1 MPSVSIVVPCFN
13 EESTIQKLL
22 AAVIAQDHPVAD
34 LDVLVVDGF
43 STDSTRARIAE
54 FQQANPALSVCII
67 DNPTHKIPAAL
78 NLGINAAKGSYVVRL
93 DAHCVP
99 YPSYISNSLQAL
111 QAGRGWNVGG
121 VWEIQPGAD
130 TWIARS
136 IAAAAAHPIGVGDA
150 LYRFTS
156 QAGAVD
162 TVPFGAFEK
171 QLIAKIGGFD
181 ETLLANEDYEFNT
194 RIRQAGGMVWLDP
207 SIRSV
212 YFARPTLAAL
222 ARQYFRYGYWKWL
235 MLRRYPTSLRLRQA
249 IPPLFVASLLF
260 LPIASLAWPALWWL
274 LGVEVLSYAAL
285 LFGAALLKAF
295 ETKQIQL
302 SLGMPL
308 AIASMHLS
316 WGLGFLASLVG
327 FGKRKA

>member
-1 MPSVSIVVPCFN
+1 MLHVSVVVPCFN
-13 EESTIQKLL
+13 EEATIQKLL
-22 AAVIAQDHPVAD
+22 RAIQAQNHPD
-34 LDVLVVDGF
+34 PDIEVLIVDGF
-43 STDSTRARIAE
+43 STDSTRAQIAE
-54 FQQANPALSVCII
+54 FQKANPTLSIRII
-67 DNPTHKIPAAL
+67 DNPTQKIPAAL
-78 NLGINAAKGSYVVRL
+78 NLGINAAKGDYIVRL

-99 YPSYISNSLQAL
+99 YPSYILNSLQAL
-111 QAGRGWNVGG
+111 KSGRGWNVGG

-130 TWIARS
+130 TWMARS

-156 QAGAVD
+156 QAGSVD

-194 RIRQAGGMVWLDP
+194 RIQQAGGRIWLDP

-222 ARQYFRYGYWKWL
+222 ARQYLRYGYWKQQ
-235 MLRRYPTSLRLRQA
+235 MLRRYPNSLKPRQA
-249 IPPLFVASLLF
+249 IPPLFVASLLVF
-260 LPIASLAWPALWWL
+260 PFAALVWPALLWV

-285 LFGAALLKAF
+285 LFGAALHKAL

-302 SLGMPL
+302 LLGMPL
-308 AIASMHLS
+308 AIATMHVT
-316 WGLGFLASLVG
+316 WGSGFLASLVG

>member
-1 MPSVSIVVPCFN
+1 MHSISVVVPCFN
-13 EESTIQKLL
+13 EEGTIHKLL
-22 AAVIAQDHPVAD
+22 AAILAQEHPASDVE
-34 LDVLVVDGF
+34 VLVIDGF
-43 STDSTRARIAE
+43 STDATRARIAE
-54 FQQANPALSVCII
+54 FQQANPSLSVRIV
-67 DNPTHKIPAAL
+67 DNHARTIPAAL
-78 NLGINAAKGSYVVRL
+78 NLGINAAQGKYIVRL
-93 DAHCVP
+93 DAHCLP

-111 QAGRGWNVGG
+111 KAGKGWNVGG

-136 IAAAAAHPIGVGDA
+136 IAVAAAHPIAVGDA

-171 QLIAKIGGFD
+171 ELTAKIGGYD

-194 RIRQAGGMVWLDP
+194 RIRQAGGSVWLDP

-212 YFARPTLAAL
+212 YFARPTVGAL
-222 ARQYFRYGYWKWL
+222 ARQYFRYGYWKQV
-235 MLRRYPTSLRLRQA
+235 MLRRYPSSLRPRQA
-249 IPPLFVASLLF
+249 IPPLFVASLLL
-260 LPIASLAWPALWWL
+260 LPVASLIWPTLWWL
-274 LGVEVLSYAAL
+274 LEVEVLSYAAL
-285 LFGAALLKAF
+285 LFGAALLKAL

-302 SLGMPL
+302 LLGMPL
-308 AIASMHLS
+308 AVATMHLS
-316 WGLGFLASLVG
+316 WGLGFLASLFG